1 VPSIRYDSSE
11 LGRLDDDVGVLNSVA
26 GADEANGAGDPF
38 LEVDVRLKVDARA
51 GESRGEFFLNRP
63 LVGNEEFLCHINLT
77 YDEVGADGG
86 EHIEYARNAVSE
98 RDIDDKE

>member
-1 VPSIRYDSSE
+1 
-11 LGRLDDDVGVLNSVA
+11 
-26 GADEANGAGDPF
+26 
-38 LEVDVRLKVDARA
+38 
-51 GESRGEFFLNRP
+51 LNRP